1 MKANT
6 PDGYVSVEYKG
17 HWLKVHRV
25 IYALH
30 HGEMPTNLVID
41 HINGDKTDN
50 RIENIRCTTIRRNT
64 GNQRTHR
71 KGKLVGA
78 VKMEDE
84 IRWEARIEVNGKQRG
99 VGIFGTEQEAHDRYM
114 ECVSLL
120 ERGREDEVY
129 SERSIRLRGRK
140 RGVSF
145 DKSMG
150 KWKAYKGSGKKRVT
164 VGWFITEEEAGKALD
179 EWIDNIGKYCKLSEL

>member
-17 HWLKVHRV
+17 HWLKAHRV

-50 RIENIRCTTIRRNT
+50 RIENIRCTTTRRNT
-64 GNQRTHR
+64 CNQRAHR
-71 KGKLVGA
+71 EGKLVGA
-78 VKMEDE
+78 TKMEDGL
-84 IRWEARIEVNGKQRG
+84 RWEARIEVNGKSRG

-179 EWIDNIGKYCKLSEL
+179 EWIDNIGKDCKPA